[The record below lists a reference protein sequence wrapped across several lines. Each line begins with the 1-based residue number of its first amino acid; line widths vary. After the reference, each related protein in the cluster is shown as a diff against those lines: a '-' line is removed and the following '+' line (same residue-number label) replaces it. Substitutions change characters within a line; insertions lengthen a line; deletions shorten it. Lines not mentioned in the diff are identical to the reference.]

1 MTLNDIIEA
10 YNEAE
15 REHAGELGCPYHYII
30 AKTIT
35 PKSLGA
41 YKEFKVTLYFHLK
54 GQNYEKWSISE
65 TFKVSGA
72 DGIKSCWET
81 MEKKA
86 VVKLLKWCKGWN

>member
-10 YNEAE
+10 YNDAE
-15 REHAGELGCPYHYII
+15 REYAEGLEGHYII
-30 AKTIT
+30 AKTVT

-41 YKEFKVTLYFHLK
+41 YKEFRVTLYLHIK
-54 GQNYEKWSISE
+54 GQNLEKWSISE
-65 TFKVSGA
+65 TFKVSGT
-72 DGIKSCWET
+72 DGIKSCWEI

>member
-1 MTLNDIIEA
+1 MTLHDIIEA

-15 REHAGELGCPYHYII
+15 REHGESYGSHYII
-30 AKTIT
+30 AKTVI

-41 YKEFKVTLYFHLK
+41 YKEFKVTLYLHINK
-54 GQNYEKWSISE
+54 ENIEIWSISE
-65 TFKVSGA
+65 TFKVSGN
-72 DGIKSCWET
+72 DGIKSCWEI

>member
-10 YNEAE
+10 YNDAE
-15 REHAGELGCPYHYII
+15 REYVEGLEGHYII
-30 AKTIT
+30 AKTVT

-41 YKEFKVTLYFHLK
+41 YKEFKVTLYLHIK
-54 GQNYEKWSISE
+54 GQNIEKWSISE

-72 DGIKSCWET
+72 DGMKSYWET

-86 VVKLLKWCKGWN
+86 VVKLLKWCRGWN

>member
-10 YNEAE
+10 YNDAE
-15 REHAGELGCPYHYII
+15 REYAGELEGHYII
-30 AKTIT
+30 AKTVT

-41 YKEFKVTLYFHLK
+41 YKEFKVTLYLHIK
-54 GQNYEKWSISE
+54 GQNLEKWSISE

-72 DGIKSCWET
+72 DGIKACWDI

-86 VVKLLKWCKGWN
+86 IVKLLKWCRGWN

>member
-10 YNEAE
+10 YNDAE
-15 REHAGELGCPYHYII
+15 REYAEGLEGHYII
-30 AKTIT
+30 AKTVT

-41 YKEFKVTLYFHLK
+41 YKEFKVTLYLHIK
-54 GQNYEKWSISE
+54 DQNLEKWSISE
-65 TFKVSGA
+65 TFKVSGT

-86 VVKLLKWCKGWN
+86 VVKLLKWCRGWN

>member
-10 YNEAE
+10 YNDAE
-15 REHAGELGCPYHYII
+15 REYAEGLEGHYII
-30 AKTIT
+30 AKTVT

-41 YKEFKVTLYFHLK
+41 YKKFKVTLYLHIK
-54 GQNYEKWSISE
+54 GQNLEKWSISE

-72 DGIKSCWET
+72 EGIKSCWEI

-86 VVKLLKWCKGWN
+86 VVKLLKWCRGWN

>member
-10 YNEAE
+10 YNDAE
-15 REHAGELGCPYHYII
+15 REYAEGLEGHYII
-30 AKTIT
+30 AKTVT

-41 YKEFKVTLYFHLK
+41 YKEFKVTLYLHIK
-54 GQNYEKWSISE
+54 GQNLEKWSISE

-72 DGIKSCWET
+72 DGIKSCWEI

-86 VVKLLKWCKGWN
+86 LVKFIKWCKGWN